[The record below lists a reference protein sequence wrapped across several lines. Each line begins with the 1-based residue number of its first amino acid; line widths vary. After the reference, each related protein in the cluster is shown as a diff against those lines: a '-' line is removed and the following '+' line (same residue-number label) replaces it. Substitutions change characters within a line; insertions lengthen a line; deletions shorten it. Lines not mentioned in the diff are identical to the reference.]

1 MAMPCQANFTLEV
14 PFIKNCFPMEKI
26 IEAVAAVIEK
36 DGKFLITKRLE
47 TSPMGH
53 CWEFPGGKVE
63 PGESINDCIVRECME
78 EIGVVIQPLRY
89 LQDKFYDYPHGKI
102 HLHFVL
108 CQIVSGEP
116 QTLQCREA
124 RWIEPHQFID
134 FEFPPADREVI
145 AQLQETS
152 HTVWK
157 F

>member
-1 MAMPCQANFTLEV
+1 MELCQACFTSVGDLIISFV
-14 PFIKNCFPMEKI
+14 AMEKI
-26 IEAVAAVIEK
+26 IEAVAAVIQK

-53 CWEFPGGKVE
+53 CWEFPGGKRE
-63 PGESINDCIVRECME
+63 ADETIEACAIRECME
-78 EIGVVIQPLRY
+78 EIGVTIKTVRY
-89 LQDKFYDYPHGKI
+89 LQDQFYDYPHGKI

-116 QTLQCREA
+116 QTLQCREV

-145 AQLQETS
+145 GMLTS
-152 HTVWK
+152 PTV
-157 F
+157 